1 MKNTKEKDINN
12 NVGTNKAPQV
22 EKQSIQ
28 QTQQAQPTE
37 QNQYEEQENTMPE
50 RKGIVYLIILTVI
63 LIFIA
68 LFFIYDIIDR
78 GTINTSET
86 APVTFPDNQI
96 DVIDGT
102 DGNNAVDVIDGDA
115 SIKIFEGTK
124 EWSELKELNIF
135 DREHMHVV
143 NGKIA
148 PGVVDKYV
156 YTVECYGDYSMLYNM
171 KFSDENPHKINM
183 KYKLRRNGTY
193 VAGDENTWVTVEQL
207 SQEGMKIAPGTID
220 VFILD
225 WKWED
230 ADNDTEIGETEGAKY
245 IINIKSDAEA
255 IMQ

>member
-1 MKNTKEKDINN
+1 VENTKEKNINGAN
-12 NVGTNKAPQV
+12 
-22 EKQSIQ
+22 
-28 QTQQAQPTE
+28 QPIE
-37 QNQYEEQENTMPE
+37 QNHQQEQLQQNEQEQESTMPE
-50 RKGIVYLIILTVI
+50 RKCIVYLIILTVI
-63 LIFIA
+63 LLFIA

-78 GTINTSET
+78 GTINASET
-86 APVTFPDNQI
+86 ASITFPDNQI
-96 DVIDGT
+96 EIVE
-102 DGNNAVDVIDGDA
+102 GDA

-143 NGKIA
+143 KGKIA

-156 YTVECYGDYSMLYNM
+156 YTVECYGDYNMLYNM
-171 KFSDENPHKINM
+171 QFSDENPHKINM
-183 KYKLRRNGTY
+183 KYKLRRNGEY
-193 VAGDENTWVTVEQL
+193 VAGDENTWVTVEEL
-207 SQEGMKIAPGTID
+207 SQSGMKIAPGTTD

-255 IMQ
+255 IID

>member
-1 MKNTKEKDINN
+1 MENTKEKNINGAN
-12 NVGTNKAPQV
+12 
-22 EKQSIQ
+22 
-28 QTQQAQPTE
+28 QPIE
-37 QNQYEEQENTMPE
+37 QNHQQEQLQQNEQEQESTMPE
-50 RKGIVYLIILTVI
+50 RKCIVYLIILTVI
-63 LIFIA
+63 LLFIA

-78 GTINTSET
+78 GTINASET
-86 APVTFPDNQI
+86 ASITFPDNQI
-96 DVIDGT
+96 EIVE
-102 DGNNAVDVIDGDA
+102 GDA

-143 NGKIA
+143 KGKIA

-156 YTVECYGDYSMLYNM
+156 YTVECYGDYNMLYNM
-171 KFSDENPHKINM
+171 QFSDENPHKINM
-183 KYKLRRNGTY
+183 KYKLRRNGEY
-193 VAGDENTWVTVEQL
+193 VAGDENTWVTVEEL
-207 SQEGMKIAPGTID
+207 SQSGMKIAPGTTD

-255 IMQ
+255 IID